1 MKTLYRQGKLSALQS
16 LCDLGVLKKKGGTLK
31 IEKNLRIGDWKCI
44 YKRSIHERMEGITA
58 WKKRT

>member
-1 MKTLYRQGKLSALQS
+1 MKY
-16 LCDLGVLKKKGGTLK
+16 GTLK

-44 YKRSIHERMEGITA
+44 YKRSIHERKEGITA